1 VSDLSFLLLVP
12 VIAAAVAGLVTLI
25 YGHKVSLRNFINTLA
40 SIISFLAVV
49 FIIPSILVGRNYT
62 FSVLDLV
69 AGLKLAFYADGLGVL
84 FASISSLMWVLL
96 NLYSIGYMSHHK
108 DQQRFFTYLSL
119 SMSAAFGVALAENLF
134 TLYLFWELLSIFPYP
149 LVRHIGTK
157 EAEKAANR
165 YLIYMFIES
174 AFLLAAIIITY
185 FITGTLSLTEAGLFG
200 GVTARSL
207 LIGLFFLYLVGFGI
221 KAAIMPMH
229 HWLPSAMIAPT
240 PVSTLLHAV
249 AVVKAGVFGILR
261 LILNVYGIELV
272 GSLGLS
278 PLLAGLAAFTIIV
291 GSLVAL
297 QQDNLKRRLAYS
309 TISQLSYI
317 FLGAALLSP
326 AAVLAAMVHIANH
339 AFAKGTLF
347 MCAGIIEEETGKKR
361 VSEMVGVGNVLPIT
375 MTTFTVA
382 SLSMVGLP
390 PLAGFITKW
399 YLGIGAVEAGM
410 PIFIGVLLLSALL
423 NALYFLPIPYEAFL
437 GRTWERRPEI
447 VFNGGQRSNLGRE
460 TTIYMMASVV
470 LTCLGTVVLGLG
482 ATIPGLPLSLA
493 EVFKKI
499 VLRI

>member
-1 VSDLSFLLLVP
+1 
-12 VIAAAVAGLVTLI
+12 
-25 YGHKVSLRNFINTLA
+25 
-40 SIISFLAVV
+40 
-49 FIIPSILVGRNYT
+49 LVGRNYT
-62 FSVLDLV
+62 FSVLDL
-69 AGLKLAFYADGLGVL
+69 AGLKLAFYGDGLGLL
-84 FASISSLMWVLL
+84 FASISSFMWVLL

-108 DQQRFFTYLSL
+108 NQQRFFAFLSL
-119 SMSAAFGVALAENLF
+119 SMSAAFGIALAENLF
-134 TLYLFWELLSIFPYP
+134 TLFLFWELLSIFPYP

-185 FITGTLSLTEAGLFG
+185 FITGTLSLRGAGLFSE
-200 GVTARSL
+200 VTARGL
-207 LIGLFFLYLVGFGI
+207 LVSLFFLYLIGFGI
-221 KAAIMPMH
+221 KAAIMPLH

-261 LILNVYGIELV
+261 LILNVYGIKLV
-272 GSLGLS
+272 ASLGLS
-278 PLLAGLAAFTIIV
+278 PILAWVAAFTIIG

-347 MCAGIIEEETGKKR
+347 MCAGIIEEETGKKQ
-361 VSEMVGVGNVLPIT
+361 VSEMAGVGNVLPIT

-399 YLGIGAVEAGM
+399 YLGVGAVEAGM

-423 NALYFLPIPYEAFL
+423 NALYFLPISYEAFW
-437 GRTWERRPEI
+437 GRTWERRAEVI
-447 VFNGGQRSNLGRE
+447 FDGGQRSNLGEE
-460 TTIYMMASVV
+460 TSIYMTASVV
-470 LTCLGTVVLGLG
+470 LACLGTIILGLG
-482 ATIPGLPLSLA
+482 PAIPGLPLSLA
-493 EVFKKI
+493 EVFQEVLKI
-499 VLRI
+499 